1 LVEIGVASCKEQ
13 EERRLAS
20 KAGLD

>member
-1 LVEIGVASCKEQ
+1 VQ

-20 KAGLD
+20 KAGLDQKLIAELYRR